1 MRIWRTDARA
11 VTWDN
16 LKSLLLLASIN
27 NTITTTGT
35 VSAFQQVNPC
45 SPRRT
50 LQKRFHPQKQGHSSH
65 AMHKVV
71 QVCVSSRMM
80 RNSQLSSIEVMW
92 DITAVIMRNV
102 NKILLAIAAY
112 ISRGTGTK
120 RAHCTNTHMKCKC
133 LPWLKPFTHFLG
145 CAVAATAWRMWHEL

>member
-27 NTITTTGT
+27 NKITTTGT
-35 VSAFQQVNPC
+35 VSAFQRIPVH
-45 SPRRT
+45 RGRI
-50 LQKRFHPQKQGHSSH
+50 LQKRFHPQKQGQSSH

-92 DITAVIMRNV
+92 DITAVMRNV
-102 NKILLAIAAY
+102 NKILQAIAAY
-112 ISRGTGTK
+112 ISRGTGTN
-120 RAHCTNTHMKCKC
+120 RAHCTHMKCKC

-145 CAVAATAWRMWHEL
+145 CAVAVTACRMWHEL